1 MVIESPNEAT
11 FAWIA
16 WSDPGTYELFQNN
29 SMIEEGDWHG
39 SGAFKLHLLDL
50 PDGLYNYTLSI
61 NDQANEIVRNQKFIL
76 VPGYLLVTPPES
88 PQNLVID
95 ISENSIELDWEA
107 PVFDGNLPVI
117 GYNVYRGSRPGA
129 LTLLAEL
136 GVVFNYTDNSITI
149 GTINIYAV
157 HAVNALGEGLPSNIV
172 SNLESHNPIVINSNE
187 DFQTQGWPGDGTEEN
202 PFMISGLNI
211 TSSLTCISISNV
223 NVFVEIEGCIF
234 ANNPNEYHYG
244 TFGIY
249 LENVTNINIKAS
261 YTSRKERGI
270 YFTRSADC
278 TVNGTYIDAEY
289 QGVCIENSRGMNVTD
304 TTMKNENGW
313 FGYGIYIWQSRDAYV
328 SNCTFFDI
336 DNGIFIDSSIL
347 CQISDC
353 DFSRVY
359 QGIILYD
366 SASCLVYACTMTDLG
381 GAGIRLRES
390 VNCAFSNITLIGD
403 GVSISGNNITT
414 WNHMFNNVTIDH
426 KLLGFFF
433 DTVGATINATKYS
446 QLFIVYCQEVSVEG
460 HYDANMSYGMHVAF
474 SDGLQIIDV
483 SLSELILENT
493 TNSRVYNITSIGK
506 SGDIIISLCEDLL
519 FENLTFQREYWQWG
533 RIRFTDSDRITI
545 RDSIIR
551 TRDDA
556 ISLYGTNDCVL
567 EKLVIDFNW
576 RGIFIDF
583 SRNCTIRNVTLASP
597 WSAYGITLE
606 YSTDSLLE
614 DVTLI
619 FCGVEIIGYELEHWI
634 HTFNNVTANGKQLGY
649 FYQVEYRTIEGNDY
663 AQLFIVD
670 SHDIVVQNASFS
682 NITMGLQFA
691 YSDNCRV
698 TDVELSDLFGY
709 APNLFSCESIIIE
722 NLSFHDNSNPFIIQ
736 TSSDILIHHSQFNDS
751 YGGIDVSV
759 SSLNCT
765 IVENSFENADTAI
778 RISDSIGCSIS
789 RNSIIN
795 GWRGFALYGLELSYI
810 TDNQIVDCYEGIRL
824 QYSTNNYVTNNTVRR
839 VYRGL
844 RIVGGQENQI
854 TNNRIFDCSSIGI

>member
-1 MVIESPNEAT
+1 MDDGTNNEWDNGENIGNFWSNADSSDPVQVGGTPGNIDHYPLLRDKSDYSLPLIGYSPTLLIESPIEAT
-11 FAWIA
+11 FAWIV

-29 SMIEEGDWHG
+29 SMIEEGDWLG
-39 SGAFKLHLLDL
+39 SGAFKLQLLDL

-61 NDQANEIVRNQKFIL
+61 NDQANEIATNQKFIL
-76 VPGYLLVTPPES
+76 VPDYLLVTPPES
-88 PQNLVID
+88 PQNLVIA

-129 LTLLAEL
+129 FTLLVEL

-172 SNLESHNPIVINSNE
+172 SNLESHNPIVISSNE

-202 PFMISGLNI
+202 PFRISVLNI
-211 TSSLTCISISNV
+211 TSNLTCINISNV

-234 ANNPNEYHYG
+234 VNNPDEYHYG

-249 LENVTNINIKAS
+249 LENVTNTNIRAS
-261 YTSRKERGI
+261 YTSGKDRGI
-270 YFTRSADC
+270 FFTQSTNC
-278 TVNGTYIDAEY
+278 TVNDTFIDGQY
-289 QGVCIENSRGMNVTD
+289 QGICIENSRGINVTD
-304 TTMKNENGW
+304 TTMKNEYGW
-313 FGYGIYIWQSRDAYV
+313 FGYGIYIWQSRNAYV

-353 DFSRVY
+353 DFSLVY
-359 QGIILYD
+359 QGIFLYY

-381 GAGIRLRES
+381 GAGIRS
-390 VNCAFSNITLIGD
+390 
-403 GVSISGNNITT
+403 T
-414 WNHMFNNVTIDH
+414 WNHMFNNVTIDN

-446 QLFIVYCQEVSVEG
+446 QLFIAYCQEVSVEG

-583 SRNCTIRNVTLASP
+583 SRNCTIRNVALTST

-606 YSTDSLLE
+606 YTTESILE

-619 FCGVEIIGYELEHWI
+619 FCGVE
-634 HTFNNVTANGKQLGY
+634 V
-649 FYQVEYRTIEGNDY
+649 
-663 AQLFIVD
+663 
-670 SHDIVVQNASFS
+670 
-682 NITMGLQFA
+682 
-691 YSDNCRV
+691 
-698 TDVELSDLFGY
+698 
-709 APNLFSCESIIIE
+709 
-722 NLSFHDNSNPFIIQ
+722 
-736 TSSDILIHHSQFNDS
+736 
-751 YGGIDVSV
+751 
-759 SSLNCT
+759 
-765 IVENSFENADTAI
+765 
-778 RISDSIGCSIS
+778 
-789 RNSIIN
+789 
-795 GWRGFALYGLELSYI
+795 
-810 TDNQIVDCYEGIRL
+810 
-824 QYSTNNYVTNNTVRR
+824 
-839 VYRGL
+839 
-844 RIVGGQENQI
+844 
-854 TNNRIFDCSSIGI
+854 